1 MHTKQ
6 KEKLITKSST
16 FWGVNVA
23 IKGRRHFAEDTA
35 IN

>member
-6 KEKLITKSST
+6 KEKLIIKSIT

-23 IKGRRHFAEDTA
+23 IKVAVTLQRKLA